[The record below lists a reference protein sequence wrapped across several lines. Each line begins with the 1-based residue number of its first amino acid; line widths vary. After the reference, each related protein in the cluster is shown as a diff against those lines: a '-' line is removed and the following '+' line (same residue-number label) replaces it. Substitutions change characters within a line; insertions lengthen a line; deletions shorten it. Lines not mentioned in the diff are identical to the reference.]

1 MIARL
6 QVKIKT
12 PWYAKDRDQGV
23 YYCKYSNFLKGRS
36 CNSSVGLR

>member
-23 YYCKYSNFLKGRS
+23 YYCKYSNFFWKKQVKS
-36 CNSSVGLR
+36 YEI